1 MSGSANEASAIAAF
15 DALPAHEA
23 APLLESCCGATAWIN
38 GMVARRPFRTL
49 ARLLETAED
58 VWWSLGPEDWREAF
72 DHHPRIGERNAATA
86 QSEQAQGW
94 SANEQ
99 RVASTGGRDVQEALA
114 RANEQYERRFG
125 HIYLVF
131 AWSRTAEELLAIL
144 HERLTND
151 PATELR
157 VAAGE
162 QAKITR
168 FRLMQMFE
176 SPKHISPA

>member
-1 MSGSANEASAIAAF
+1 MSSPASETSVIAAF

-23 APLLESCCGATAWIN
+23 APLLESCCGATAWVN
-38 GMVARRPFRTL
+38 EMVQRRPFRTL
-49 ARLLETAED
+49 SRVLEAADD

-72 DHHPRIGERNAATA
+72 DHHPRIGERKAAAA
-86 QSEQAQGW
+86 QSAQARSW

-99 RVASTGGRDVQEALA
+99 SAASTAARDVQAALA
-114 RANEQYERRFG
+114 RGNEEYERRFG

-131 AWSRTAEELLAIL
+131 AWSKTAEELLAML
-144 HERLTND
+144 RERLTND

-168 FRLMQMFE
+168 FRLMKMFE
-176 SPKHISPA
+176 TPKPISSA